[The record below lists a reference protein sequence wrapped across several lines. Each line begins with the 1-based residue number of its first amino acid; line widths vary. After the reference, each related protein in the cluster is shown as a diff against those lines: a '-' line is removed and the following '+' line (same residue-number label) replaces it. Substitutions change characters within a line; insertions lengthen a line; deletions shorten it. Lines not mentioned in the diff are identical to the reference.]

1 MVTIMTSRWI
11 YTLLGT
17 VQSNN
22 YTKKSW
28 GEYTDCA
35 CVRACVRARR
45 TGKTLTD
52 CMCVCVRARVRAC
65 VHACPSYRKDSHRL
79 RVCVR
84 ACPSYR
90 KHSQSCPEESVST
103 ESAKDGLSVTQ
114 IKTQEVLQ
122 RQLAELIHQDTRGD
136 DRSGHNTLSA
146 SDYLKTQNKT
156 RNGEGKG

>member
-1 MVTIMTSRWI
+1 MVTIMTYRWI

-35 CVRACVRARR
+35 CVRARR

-52 CMCVCVRARVRAC
+52 CMYVCARVRAC
-65 VHACPSYRKDSHRL
+65 VRACVPVVQERL
-79 RVCVR
+79 TDCVCACVR

>member
-1 MVTIMTSRWI
+1 MSIDYIKTTSLNKQKQSKAKNNKGKKSRMVIMVTIMTYRWI

-35 CVRACVRARR
+35 CVRARR

-52 CMCVCVRARVRAC
+52 CMYVCARVRAC
-65 VHACPSYRKDSHRL
+65 VRACMRARRTGKTHRL

-84 ACPSYR
+84 ACVPVVQ
-90 KHSQSCPEESVST
+90 K
-103 ESAKDGLSVTQ
+103 
-114 IKTQEVLQ
+114 
-122 RQLAELIHQDTRGD
+122 
-136 DRSGHNTLSA
+136 TLSELPRGV
-146 SDYLKTQNKT
+146 SQYRVRERWPE
-156 RNGEGKG
+156 RNAD